1 MHLLIGFVANRQL
14 LLLPDSTFPAFHLL
28 EVHISVYFICA
39 SKKNWHI
46 FIQMYTADHFLDYF
60 VHFLVLPDAFFPF
73 RSLSL
78 CFELLVK
85 GDT

>member
-1 MHLLIGFVANRQL
+1 MHLLIGFVANRLL

-60 VHFLVLPDAFFPF
+60 VHFLVLPDAFFP
-73 RSLSL
+73 SVHYHCVLN
-78 CFELLVK
+78 C
-85 GDT
+85 